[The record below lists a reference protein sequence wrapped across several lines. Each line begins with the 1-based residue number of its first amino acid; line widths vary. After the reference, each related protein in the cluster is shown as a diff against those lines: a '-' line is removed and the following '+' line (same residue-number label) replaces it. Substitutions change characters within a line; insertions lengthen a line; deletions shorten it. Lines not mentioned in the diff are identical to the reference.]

1 MNKVVLIVFLIL
13 SAAPLFA
20 GSSPEAA
27 GVQVVGDYKRVETG
41 DIWLEWRIDGDR
53 LDFRMSGPT
62 TGWIAV
68 GFDPVRAMQGANIV
82 LVSVVN
88 GEVSARDDY
97 GVGMFVHAPDVERG
111 GTNDVAVIG
120 GSESAGRT
128 AVELSIPLDSGD
140 EYDSPLAAGE
150 THKIIWAY
158 GQNNDDEFRR
168 KHVAR
173 GSFEVEL

>member
-1 MNKVVLIVFLIL
+1 
-13 SAAPLFA
+13 
-20 GSSPEAA
+20 
-27 GVQVVGDYKRVETG
+27 
-41 DIWLEWRIDGDR
+41 
-53 LDFRMSGPT
+53 
-62 TGWIAV
+62 
-68 GFDPVRAMQGANIV
+68 
-82 LVSVVN
+82 
-88 GEVSARDDY
+88 
-97 GVGMFVHAPDVERG
+97 MFVHAPDVERG